1 MYEVVV
7 EDTFSAAH
15 KLRNYK
21 GKCENLHGHNWKVVV
36 CVKGDMLDDKGIL
49 LDFHILK
56 DELKEILKIFD
67 HKDINKISFFK
78 KANPTSENIASY
90 IYKKIQE
97 SLNKYSVK
105 INYVKV
111 WESDKQF
118 AKYSEI
124 T

>member
-118 AKYSEI
+118 AKYSEN